1 MFQNTSDNALK
12 NSKKTVHI
20 ETLGCRLNQIE
31 SESAA
36 SFFYNNGFSVVM
48 KSVTARD
55 RENPDVVLAIVNTC
69 TVTAKAEQ
77 KARRIIR
84 LLLKKFPNA
93 VLIVTGCYAQ
103 VNRLEISKIS
113 SRIAVLPGRL
123 KSRLSE
129 VPEKINLILQENEKS
144 PESVPEKI
152 IECLNGKIC
161 SGIVPE
167 VSENP
172 FKLSTDTFLAHSR
185 SSIKVQDGC
194 NSRCTYCEI
203 CIARG
208 KSVSLDVQE
217 VLDRVEKIRQT
228 GQKEVV
234 ITTVNASQYC
244 GKYKDCNSE
253 NNAETN
259 VDFAGLLE
267 ILLKKTQGI
276 SFRISS
282 LYPQIVDDRF
292 CRIIQDERIR
302 PHFHLSVQSG
312 SDDVLLKMA
321 RPYKAQA
328 VLDACRRLKLAK
340 KNPFLACDII
350 AGFPSE
356 TDEDFEKTMALVNE
370 CGFAWIHAFPF
381 SPRPDTRAFLMKPKV
396 PEAVTDRRIA
406 SLLDFAFDRK
416 IKYINSLCNT
426 ECRAIVETTRSL
438 SFEKILGTQKY
449 VSAVTENFLHCV
461 VKLDES
467 QTVPPPSS
475 EITVRILSA
484 LPESIK
490 SNAEIEA
497 VAELVSL

>member
-1 MFQNTSDNALK
+1 MLPNTSDKALK
-12 NSKKTVHI
+12 NPKKVVHI

-48 KSVTARD
+48 KSITACD
-55 RENPDVVLAIVNTC
+55 RENLDVVLAIVNTC

-77 KARRIIR
+77 KARRIMR
-84 LLLKKFPNA
+84 LLLKKFPHA
-93 VLIVTGCYAQ
+93 VLIATGCYAQ

-113 SRIAVLPGRL
+113 SRIVVLPGRL

-129 VPEKINLILQENEKS
+129 VPEKINLILKENKNN
-144 PESVPEKI
+144 PDSVPHKI
-152 IECLNGKIC
+152 IEYLNKEIC
-161 SGIVPE
+161 SGLVPD

-217 VLDRVEKIRQT
+217 VLERVEKIRQT

-244 GKYKDCNSE
+244 GKYKAGNIDT
-253 NNAETN
+253 NA
-259 VDFAGLLE
+259 DFTGLLE
-267 ILLKKTQGI
+267 ILLKQTQGI

-282 LYPQIVDDRF
+282 LYPQIVDERF

-312 SDDVLLKMA
+312 SDDILLKMA
-321 RPYKAQA
+321 RPYKAQV

-356 TDEDFEKTMALVNE
+356 TDEDFEKTVSLLKE

-381 SPRPDTRAFLMKPKV
+381 SPRPNTPAFLMKPKV
-396 PEAVTDRRIA
+396 PEFVTDRRIA
-406 SLLDFAFDRK
+406 TLLDFAFNQK
-416 IKYINSLCNT
+416 IKYINSFCNT
-426 ECRAIVETTRSL
+426 ECKAIVETTRSR
-438 SFEKILGTQKY
+438 SFEKILETEKY
-449 VSAVTENFLHCV
+449 VNAVTENFLHCV
-461 VKLDES
+461 VKIAEN
-467 QTVPPPSS
+467 QKVPQASS

-484 LPESIK
+484 LPETIK
-490 SNAEIEA
+490 NNAEIEA
-497 VAELVSL
+497 IAELVSQ